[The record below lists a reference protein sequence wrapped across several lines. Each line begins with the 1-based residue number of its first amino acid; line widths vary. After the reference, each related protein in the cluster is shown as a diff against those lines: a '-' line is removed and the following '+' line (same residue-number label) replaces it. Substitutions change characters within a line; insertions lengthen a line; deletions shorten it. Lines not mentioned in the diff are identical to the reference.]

1 MLNAVL
7 VFNNNGQP
15 RLTKFYTQ
23 LVDSYPIIASF
34 VCLLTR
40 LKDTAVQQRLISEIF
55 ALVSAR
61 PPSSCNFLPLPP
73 LLAVAA
79 PSKTPSAEQ
88 NDAPSLVTYRHYATL
103 YFIVIS
109 TSTESPLALLDLI
122 QVFVEALDRLFENV
136 CELDLIFN
144 FETLHA
150 VLGEMIV
157 GGVVIET
164 GLDKDAEGLANENI
178 DLFACVTD
186 QCPMICRLQPR
197 RSSARHA
204 VLQRQEKPVLRESA
218 VTRMKLS
225 RCHITAQRP
234 PEVVVYQPRTSH

>member
-1 MLNAVL
+1 MINAVL

-23 LVDSYPIIASF
+23 L
-34 VCLLTR
+34 
-40 LKDTAVQQRLISEIF
+40 IF
-55 ALVSAR
+55 TLVSAR
-61 PPSSCNFLPLPP
+61 PSSSCNFLPLPP
-73 LLAVAA
+73 LLAPAQ
-79 PSKTPSAEQ
+79 SSAVSDSH
-88 NDAPSLVTYRHYATL
+88 NDVPSLVTYRHYATL

-164 GLDKDAEGLANENI
+164 ALDKYAQGKVAKRPVNEG
-178 DLFACVTD
+178 
-186 QCPMICRLQPR
+186 
-197 RSSARHA
+197 
-204 VLQRQEKPVLRESA
+204 
-218 VTRMKLS
+218 S
-225 RCHITAQRP
+225 RTGGLGPGIWAGR
-234 PEVVVYQPRTSH
+234 